1 MGGEPNRG
9 PMMTRIFWRLVDI
22 LSGMLDAD
30 ERQAVRGDLAESGD
44 CAGRALRDVL
54 GLIARRQIGIWKQW
68 QPWLALLGVVCLAG
82 VPLSRILF
90 RFNVDLSQQLMAYQ
104 QYGVHFGTL
113 LAPQQDMA
121 FLLCLA
127 VALLVWLWTCGFVLG
142 SLSGRAIWFTG
153 SAFYLMVLDSTWVRF
168 ALSGNIILRNAGLLR
183 LFVAAT
189 VPLNIATLLFL
200 LSGLCG
206 ALLGMHRRVL
216 PLRAVYVLAS
226 VITILTILTTW
237 MSGWY
242 ETAHETWSGGAW
254 RGASLL
260 MGLLPFVL
268 VNWPV
273 AYLLATAKRWTT
285 TEPGGPS

>member
-1 MGGEPNRG
+1 
-9 PMMTRIFWRLVDI
+9 
-22 LSGMLDAD
+22 
-30 ERQAVRGDLAESGD
+30 
-44 CAGRALRDVL
+44 
-54 GLIARRQIGIWKQW
+54 
-68 QPWLALLGVVCLAG
+68 
-82 VPLSRILF
+82 
-90 RFNVDLSQQLMAYQ
+90 
-104 QYGVHFGTL
+104 
-113 LAPQQDMA
+113 
-121 FLLCLA
+121 
-127 VALLVWLWTCGFVLG
+127 
-142 SLSGRAIWFTG
+142 
-153 SAFYLMVLDSTWVRF
+153 VRF

-206 ALLGMHRRVL
+206 ASLGMHRRVL

-260 MGLLPFVL
+260 MRLLPFVL
-268 VNWPV
+268 VSWPV

-285 TEPGGPS
+285 TDKETAT